1 MSSDGID
8 DQKIKSSKIKSWAL
22 FQYDKW
28 INVSILH
35 ITSFPKIIRELLRQ
49 KPSGVNTHGI

>member
-8 DQKIKSSKIKSWAL
+8 DQKIKSGKIKSWAL

-28 INVSILH
+28 INVSLH
-35 ITSFPKIIRELLRQ
+35 ITSFPKIIRELLRP
-49 KPSGVNTHGI
+49 KPSGVNTYGI